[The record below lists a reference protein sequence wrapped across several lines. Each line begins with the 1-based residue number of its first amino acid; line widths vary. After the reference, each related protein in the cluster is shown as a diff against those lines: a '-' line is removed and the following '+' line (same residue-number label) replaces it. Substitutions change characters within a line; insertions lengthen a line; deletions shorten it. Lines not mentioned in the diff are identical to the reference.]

1 MPRVLITPVQMKGI
15 EGPHLQ
21 VLRQAGFEVATPPVP
36 WDHQL
41 EEEEMF
47 QVLPGIDATLA
58 GSEPYT
64 ERVLAAHPQLKVIAR
79 LGVGYD
85 AVDVPAATR
94 HGVVLTITCGANHDT
109 VAEHAFSLLLALA
122 KFVTVTDRQMRQG
135 LWIRDVTIPIRGR
148 VMGIVGLG
156 RIGQAMALRAL
167 AFGMKVI
174 AFDVQPN
181 AEFVKKHAIE
191 MVELP
196 ELLKQSDVVSLHA
209 PMGAATKHLINKQ
222 TLALMKPTSFLI
234 NTARGGLIDEE
245 ALVDALQRRKIAG
258 AGLDVFAQEPPP
270 DNHPFFKLDNVVM
283 TPHLGGTDVQSRL
296 DMAELAARSVV
307 ELAAGRWPEGLIVN
321 QDVKS
326 KFNWP
331 KVN

>member
-1 MPRVLITPVQMKGI
+1 MQMKGI

-21 VLRQAGFEVATPPVP
+21 ILQQGGFEIVTPPAP

-122 KFVTVTDRQMRQG
+122 KYVTVTDRQMRQG

-156 RIGQAMALRAL
+156 RIGQAMALRSL

-174 AFDVQPN
+174 ASDVQPN
-181 AEFVKKHAIE
+181 ADFVRKHGIE
-191 MVELP
+191 VVELP
-196 ELLKQSDVVSLHA
+196 ELLKRSDVVSLHA
-209 PMGAATKHLINKQ
+209 PMGSATKHLINKQ
-222 TLALMKPTSFLI
+222 TLALMKPTAFLI

-245 ALVDALQRRKIAG
+245 ALVEALQKRKIAG

-270 DNHPFFKLDNVVM
+270 TNHAFFKLDNVVM

-307 ELAAGRWPEGLIVN
+307 ELASGRWPEALIVN
-321 QDVKS
+321 HDVKS
-326 KFNWP
+326 KFRWLKAN
-331 KVN
+331 